1 MRTAPALVTPKDV
14 RFGVISLALHLAGGM
29 ALLWSSGM
37 PLPSRPSLPG
47 PSFQLVAAPQ
57 PIAAPPL
64 PQVVPPTSPVSKAKA
79 KAKPAKP
86 VLAQTPT
93 ANPVAAP
100 VAQEPAIA
108 SAAQAAPAVA
118 SPAANSGPVVDD
130 FQRVSYLDRS
140 LPLYPISARKR
151 GIEGRVLLHVDI
163 DPMGLPTLIKLAKS
177 SGSEA
182 LDKAAMEAVRQWKF
196 KPARRGHHALAASV
210 TIPIHFKLDGTVV
223 ADAQ

>member
-14 RFGVISLALHLAGGM
+14 RFGAISLALHLAGGM
-29 ALLWSSGM
+29 ALLWSGGM

-47 PSFQLVAAPQ
+47 PSFQLVAAP
-57 PIAAPPL
+57 PPVAAPPL
-64 PQVVPPTSPVSKAKA
+64 PQVVPQTTPVSKA

-93 ANPVAAP
+93 AKPVAAP
-100 VAQEPAIA
+100 VAQEPAID

-118 SPAANSGPVVDD
+118 SHAANSGPVVDD

-163 DPMGLPTLIKLAKS
+163 DPMGLPALIKLAKS

-196 KPARRGHHALAASV
+196 KPARRGHHAVAASV